1 MDFFM
6 NTDLSVPV
14 AQILMLLLFST
25 VAILFGKLRL
35 ALIINYVFTLHWA
48 YIFNRDRYMDMGLE
62 QFDLFT
68 IVYFLFGLGVVL
80 LATVAFLFNRE

>member
-1 MDFFM
+1 MDFFL
-6 NTDLSVPV
+6 NTDLTIPMI
-14 AQILMLLLFST
+14 QIVILLLFST
-25 VAILFGKLRL
+25 VAMLFGKLRL

-68 IVYFLFGLGVVL
+68 IVYFIFGLGVVL

>member
-6 NTDLSVPV
+6 NTDLSVPMI
-14 AQILMLLLFST
+14 QIVILLLFST
-25 VAILFGKLRL
+25 VAMLFGKMRI

-68 IVYFLFGLGVVL
+68 IIYFLFGLGVVL

>member
-1 MDFFM
+1 M
-6 NTDLSVPV
+6 NTDLTVPMI
-14 AQILMLLLFST
+14 QIVLLLLFST
-25 VAILFGKLRL
+25 VAMLFGKLRI

-48 YIFNRDRYMDMGLE
+48 YIFNRDRYMEMGLE

-68 IVYFLFGLGVVL
+68 IMYFLFGLGVIL

>member
-1 MDFFM
+1 MDFFL
-6 NTDLSVPV
+6 NTDLTVPMI
-14 AQILMLLLFST
+14 QIVILLLFST
-25 VAILFGKLRL
+25 VAMLFGKLRL

-68 IVYFLFGLGVVL
+68 IVYFIFGLGVVL

>member
-6 NTDLSVPV
+6 NTDLTVPMI
-14 AQILMLLLFST
+14 QIVLLLLFST
-25 VAILFGKLRL
+25 VAMLFGKLRI

-48 YIFNRDRYMDMGLE
+48 YVFNRDRYMEMGLE

-68 IVYFLFGLGVVL
+68 IMYFLFGLGVIM

>member
-1 MDFFM
+1 
-6 NTDLSVPV
+6 
-14 AQILMLLLFST
+14 
-25 VAILFGKLRL
+25 
-35 ALIINYVFTLHWA
+35 LHWA

-68 IVYFLFGLGVVL
+68 IIYFLFGLGVVL

>member
-6 NTDLSVPV
+6 NTDLTVPM
-14 AQILMLLLFST
+14 AQVIVLLLFST
-25 VAILFGKLRL
+25 VAMLFGKMKL

-62 QFDLFT
+62 QFDIFT
-68 IVYFLFGLGVVL
+68 AVYFLFGLGVVL
-80 LATVAFLFNRE
+80 LATVAFLFHRE